1 MRSLFKKLFRSAIFN
16 TWFSNVV
23 TLFSSLIAIPIV
35 ITNLEV
41 GEINIWFLFS
51 SIVAM
56 TQGVLFGFNGTF
68 TRFVAYSFAGVRIAE
83 FREISAKKNIQ
94 ETTSMDSVEFTR
106 IYFLMKKVYLVLSAF
121 YFLLLLFIA
130 KFALAG
136 PMLELGSVNVG
147 WLSWGII
154 MITTTFNL
162 FLGYHRVFLAGI
174 NQVAL
179 VQRVLG
185 IVNLVG
191 LGLIMLVLLFYPT
204 LLSIVF
210 IYQLV
215 NLAGTLMVTFFGRRQ
230 FLEIKDPLVKAK
242 IDKELFSIVW
252 DSAWKSGITTVL
264 GNIIKHISAVLV
276 AQLFVAAESAS
287 FLFTKR
293 IFDIIERFTMATF
306 QAKIPLIAKFRG
318 NGDFNKLFPTLRKT
332 QYISY
337 GIFMFGYIIFILIGE
352 NLLSFVSSNVKLGSV
367 SMIILFSFSSFISRW
382 GGMSLSVSNQ
392 SNKVVEHLNI
402 MVIAV
407 AFFISIYLFYDVV
420 GILVFPLS
428 QIIAMIISMPLI
440 AYLVYPTL
448 HTNFISYE
456 KRMMLPILALLILIN
471 SLFYYFTL

>member
-1 MRSLFKKLFRSAIFN
+1 MFKKLFRSAIFN